1 MSVRLRLL
9 VAVVTAG
16 AVVAGGLVME
26 RRLGASVPPP
36 APEGSER
43 SGAWFCPHGGGE
55 GWRAW
60 ITVANPSAEES
71 EVRLT
76 TWLGR
81 ASQTA
86 AEIVPPGSHRTVEV
100 PAGQIAAA
108 TVVEFLGSPAAAGMV
123 VSRAEGEGGGVA
135 AEPCAAQAAKRWYV
149 PEASTL
155 RGESAQIVLHNPFAV
170 DAVVDVSLVAADRTI
185 RPGKLRG
192 IVLAPGQ
199 VRSVDLG
206 RFALGEPALAAV
218 VAAPL
223 GRVATA
229 GLTTSSGGVRAI
241 LGVAEPSPRWI
252 LPGGGDGSGSLVV
265 AAPDDS
271 PVPFHARVQTAELES
286 ALIDLEEIPGGTV
299 EAFEEEVRDAGIVV
313 EADGPAPLLAA
324 RRLAAAVPAP
334 PEPPRNQN
342 GGGRRQED
350 QEPAAPAPPDLA
362 STTGAPSP
370 APGWVVLPPVA
381 PEGGVAVIL
390 VENPGTD
397 PAEIRVT
404 PLGPEGPGQTET
416 LVVAARTTVRV
427 DLPQPA
433 AAEIRATRGAVVA
446 AAAALDARAYAV
458 ACGIPLD

>member
-1 MSVRLRLL
+1 MSLRLRLV

-16 AVVAGGLVME
+16 AVVVGGLFME
-26 RRLGASVPPP
+26 RRLGASVPAP
-36 APEGSER
+36 APEGFER

-60 ITVANPSAEES
+60 ITVANPGGEES

-76 TWLGR
+76 TWLGKS
-81 ASQTA
+81 AQTA
-86 AEIVPPGSHRTVEV
+86 AEIVPPDSHRTVEV

-108 TVVEFLGSPAAAGMV
+108 TVVEFLGSPAVAGMV
-123 VSRAEGEGGGVA
+123 VTRAEAEGGGVA
-135 AEPCAAQAAKRWYV
+135 AEPCAERAAKRWYV

-155 RGESAQIVLHNPFAV
+155 RGEGSQVVVHNPFSV
-170 DAVVDVSLVAADRTI
+170 DAVVDVGLVAGDRTI

-199 VRSVDLG
+199 VRSVELG

-218 VAAPL
+218 VSAPL
-223 GRVATA
+223 GRVAIA
-229 GLTTSSGGVRAI
+229 GLTTSPGGVRA
-241 LGVAEPSPRWI
+241 LMGVAEPSRRWI
-252 LPGGGDGSGSLVV
+252 LPGGGDGSGSLMVT
-265 AAPDDS
+265 APDES

-286 ALIDLEEIPGGTV
+286 ALIDLEELPGGTIGM
-299 EAFEEEVRDAGIVV
+299 FEEEVRDAGIVV
-313 EADGPAPLLAA
+313 EADGQAPLLAA

-334 PEPPRNQN
+334 EPPREPR
-342 GGGRRQED
+342 GGGRRQKDE
-350 QEPAAPAPPDLA
+350 EPAAPEPPDLA
-362 STTGAPSP
+362 STAGAPSS
-370 APGWVVLPPVA
+370 AAGWVVLPPVA
-381 PEGGVAVIL
+381 PGGGGAVVL

-404 PLGPEGPGQTET
+404 PLGPEGPGQAQT
-416 LVVAARTTVRV
+416 LLVAARTMVRV

-433 AAEIRATRGAVVA
+433 AAEIRATRGTVVA

-458 ACGIPLD
+458 ASGIPVD

>member
-1 MSVRLRLL
+1 MSVRLRLA

-16 AVVAGGLVME
+16 AVVVGGLFLE
-26 RRLGASVPPP
+26 RRLGASVPPT

-71 EVRLT
+71 EVRFT
-76 TWLGR
+76 TWLGK
-81 ASQTA
+81 APQTA

-100 PAGQIAAA
+100 PAGQMAAA
-108 TVVEFLGSPAAAGMV
+108 TVVEFLGSPAVAGMV
-123 VSRAEGEGGGVA
+123 VSRAEAEGGGVA
-135 AEPCAAQAAKRWYV
+135 AEPCAEQAAKRWHV

-155 RGESAQIVLHNPFAV
+155 RGESAQVVLHNPFAV

-185 RPGKLRG
+185 RPGQLKG

-218 VAAPL
+218 VSAPL

-229 GLTTSSGGVRAI
+229 GLTTSPGGVRAI
-241 LGVAEPSPRWI
+241 LGVAEPSRRWI
-252 LPGGGDGSGSLVV
+252 LPGGGDGSGALLVT
-265 AAPDDS
+265 APEDV

-286 ALIDLEEIPGGTV
+286 ALIDLEEIPGGTIGL
-299 EAFEEEVRDAGIVV
+299 FEEEVRDAGIVV

-324 RRLAAAVPAP
+324 RRLAPAVPAP
-334 PEPPRNQN
+334 EPPREPR

-350 QEPAAPAPPDLA
+350 EEPAAPAPPDLA
-362 STTGAPSP
+362 STTGVPSSD
-370 APGWVVLPPVA
+370 AGWVVLPPVS
-381 PEGGVAVIL
+381 PEGGAAVIL
-390 VENPGTD
+390 VENPGSD
-397 PAEIRVT
+397 PAEVRVT
-404 PLGPEGPGQTET
+404 PLGPEGPGEAQT

-433 AAEIRATRGAVVA
+433 AAEIRATRGTVVA
-446 AAAALDARAYAV
+446 ATAALDARAYAV
-458 ACGIPLD
+458 ASGIPID

>member
-1 MSVRLRLL
+1 MSLRLRLV

-16 AVVAGGLVME
+16 AVVAGGLFME
-26 RRLGASVPPP
+26 RRLGASVPSP
-36 APEGSER
+36 APAGSER

-60 ITVANPSAEES
+60 ITVANPGGEES

-76 TWLGR
+76 TWLGK

-100 PAGQIAAA
+100 PAGQMAAA
-108 TVVEFLGSPAAAGMV
+108 TMVEFLGSPAVAGMV
-123 VSRAEGEGGGVA
+123 VSRAEAEGGGVA
-135 AEPCAAQAAKRWYV
+135 AESCAEQAAKRWYV

-155 RGESAQIVLHNPFAV
+155 RGEAAQVVVHNPFAV
-170 DAVVDVSLVAADRTI
+170 DAVVDVGLVAADRTV

-218 VAAPL
+218 VSAPL

-229 GLTTSSGGVRAI
+229 GLTTSPGGVRAI
-241 LGVAEPSPRWI
+241 VGVAEPSRRWI
-252 LPGGGDGSGSLVV
+252 LPGGGDGSGSLMVT
-265 AAPDDS
+265 APDDS

-286 ALIDLEEIPGGTV
+286 ALIDLEELPGGTIGV
-299 EAFEEEVRDAGIVV
+299 FEEGVRDAGIVV

-334 PEPPRNQN
+334 EPPREPR

-350 QEPAAPAPPDLA
+350 EEPPAPAPPDLA
-362 STTGAPSP
+362 STAGAPSS
-370 APGWVVLPPVA
+370 AAGWLVLPPVA
-381 PEGGVAVIL
+381 PGGGGAVVL

-404 PLGPEGPGQTET
+404 PLGPEGPGQAET
-416 LVVAARTTVRV
+416 LLVAARTTVRV

-446 AAAALDARAYAV
+446 AAAALDARTYAI
-458 ACGIPLD
+458 ASGIPID